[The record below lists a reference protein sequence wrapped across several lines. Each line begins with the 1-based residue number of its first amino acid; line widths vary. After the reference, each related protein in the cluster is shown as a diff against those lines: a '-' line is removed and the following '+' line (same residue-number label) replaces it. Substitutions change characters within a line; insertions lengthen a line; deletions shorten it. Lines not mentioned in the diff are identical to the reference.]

1 VKAGTGSPKTR
12 LAACVAVLVLIPA
25 GSAAGEDRAAAEK
38 TKTPIKHFI
47 SLMQENHSFDNYFGT
62 YPGVDGIPEGT
73 CMPIDPR
80 AEFRWG
86 GRTWHYGQRRS
97 FGRFLRR
104 REGRT
109 YPDWASS
116 HPDDAARV
124 FGDARAQA
132 SAPRGGCIRP
142 FHIGDRAVQDL
153 GHNTRVF
160 ADQFAG
166 GQMNGFVD
174 AILRDMG
181 RIGRV
186 VMGHY
191 DARDLPYYWNIAD
204 EYVLF
209 DRFFTSAAGGSVWN
223 HMFWVSGTPGNY
235 EADVIPDRGFGDIP
249 TIFDRLEER
258 GITWKFYVQNYDP
271 TINFRSPRTGDR
283 GSQLV
288 WVPLLNYARFLDDP
302 KLSRHIVDLE
312 EYYEDL
318 RRGTLPAVSYIAP
331 SGSSEHPPGSIQA
344 GQRFV
349 RNLINALMR
358 SSVWKSSAF
367 SWTYDDWGGFY
378 DHVRPPRVDPYGY
391 GFRAPALLVSPYA
404 KRGRVDSTTLDF
416 TSYLKFIEHNWGI
429 EPLARRDRRAN
440 NLLSAFDFSRPPR
453 EARFVSG
460 VRHEPM
466 REEPRRTA
474 IYAIYALS
482 FAFTA
487 AMIVLAVKTA
497 RRERRPPRVRERA
510 RR

>member
-1 VKAGTGSPKTR
+1 MAGRGSRTTR
-12 LAACVAVLVLIPA
+12 LVACAAVLVLASA
-25 GSAAGEDRAAAEK
+25 GSARGEDRAPAEK
-38 TKTPIKHFI
+38 TKTPIKHFV

-62 YPGVDGIPEGT
+62 YPGVDGIPEET

-80 AEFRWG
+80 
-86 GRTWHYGQRRS
+86 
-97 FGRFLRR
+97 
-104 REGRT
+104 
-109 YPDWASS
+109 
-116 HPDDAARV
+116 
-124 FGDARAQA
+124 
-132 SAPRGGCIRP
+132 APRGGCIRP
-142 FHIGDRAVQDL
+142 FRIGNRAVQDL
-153 GHNTRVF
+153 GHSTDVF

-166 GQMNGFVD
+166 GQMNGFVH
-174 AILRDMG
+174 AIVRDMG
-181 RIGRV
+181 RAGRV

-191 DARDLPYYWNIAD
+191 DDRDLPYYWNVAD

-235 EADVIPDRGFGDIP
+235 GADVIPDGGFDDIP

-302 KLSRHIVDLE
+302 KLSRHIVDLD

-318 RRGTLPAVSYIAP
+318 ERGTLPAVSYIAP

-349 RNLINALMR
+349 RSLINALMR
-358 SSVWKSSAF
+358 SSAWKDSAF

-378 DHVRPPRVDPYGY
+378 DHVRPPRVDRYGY
-391 GFRAPALLVSPYA
+391 GFRAPALLISPYA
-404 KRGRVDSTTLDF
+404 KRGYADSTTLDF
-416 TSYLKFIEHNWGI
+416 TSYLRFIEHNWGL

-440 NLLSAFDFSRPPR
+440 NLLSAFDFDRPPR

-460 VRHEPM
+460 VRHEP
-466 REEPRRTA
+466 RGEEPRRVA
-474 IYAIYALS
+474 IYVIYVLS

-487 AMIVLAVKTA
+487 ATIALAVKTA
-497 RRERRPPRVRERA
+497 RRERPRVREGA
-510 RR
+510 RT

>member
-1 VKAGTGSPKTR
+1 VTAVTGSRTTR
-12 LAACVAVLVLIPA
+12 LAACAAVLVLLLA
-25 GSAAGEDRAAAEK
+25 GSARGEDAAPPER
-38 TKTPIKHFI
+38 TKTPIQHFVA
-47 SLMQENHSFDNYFGT
+47 LMQENHSFDNYFGT
-62 YPGVDGIPEGT
+62 YPGAEGIPEGA

-80 AEFRWG
+80 AEFQLG
-86 GRTWHYGQRRS
+86 GRRWHYGQRRS
-97 FGRFLRR
+97 FERFLRR

-109 YPDWASS
+109 YSDWARR

-142 FHIGDRAVQDL
+142 FHIGNRAVQDL
-153 GHNTRVF
+153 GHTTRVF

-166 GQMNGFVD
+166 GQMDGFVH
-174 AILRDMG
+174 AIERDIG
-181 RIGRV
+181 RIDRT

-191 DARDLPYYWNIAD
+191 DDRDIPYYWNVAD

-235 EADVIPDRGFGDIP
+235 EADVIPDGGFGHIR

-258 GITWKFYVQNYDP
+258 GISWKFYVQNYDP
-271 TINFRSPRTGDR
+271 TINFRSPGTGDR

-302 KLSRHIVDLE
+302 KLSRHIVDLA

-318 RRGTLPAVSYIAP
+318 ERGTLPAVSYIAP

-358 SSVWKSSAF
+358 SSAWKSSAF

-404 KRGRVDSTTLDF
+404 KRGHIDSTTLDF
-416 TSYLKFIEHNWGI
+416 TSYLKFIEHNWGL
-429 EPLARRDRRAN
+429 EPLAPRDRRAN
-440 NLLSAFDFSRPPR
+440 NLLSAFDFDRPPR
-453 EARFVSG
+453 KAKFVSP
-460 VRHEPM
+460 VRHEPT
-466 REEPRRTA
+466 RDEPRRIA
-474 IYAIYALS
+474 IYIIYALT

-487 AMIVLAVKTA
+487 AMIALAVKTGG
-497 RRERRPPRVRERA
+497 RERRPPRVREGA
-510 RR
+510 RT